1 MALALRIEFYTRNTL
16 QAEFILEPQW
26 WNPDELLATYPFVSR
41 LMNGYMDNYLPIT
54 KQHLE
59 EIHWNQLKY
68 LDQEHLQVMQNIVL
82 GQMEYVLSSVTEF
95 RKIQINIYE
104 WETGDELN

>member
-26 WNPDELLATYPFVSR
+26 WNTDELLSTFPFALSSK
-41 LMNGYMDNYLPIT
+41 NGYMDNYLLIT

-59 EIHWNQLKY
+59 EIHLQQLKY
-68 LDQEHLQVMQNIVL
+68 LNKEHLQVMENIVL
-82 GQMEYVLSSVTEF
+82 GQMEYVLGSATEF
-95 RKIQINIYE
+95 NKIQINIYE
-104 WETGDELN
+104 WETGDE

>member
-26 WNPDELLATYPFVSR
+26 WKADELLATYPFVPRS
-41 LMNGYMDNYLPIT
+41 MNGYMDNYLPIT

-59 EIHWNQLKY
+59 EIHGYQLKY
-68 LDQEHLQVMQNIVL
+68 LDQAHLQVMENIVL
-82 GQMEYVLSSVTEF
+82 GQLEYVIKSATEF
-95 RKIQINIYE
+95 NKIQINIYE

>member
-26 WNPDELLATYPFVSR
+26 WDPDELLSTFPFVPNSK
-41 LMNGYMDNYLPIT
+41 NGYMDNYLLIT

-59 EIHWNQLKY
+59 EIHLQQLKY
-68 LDQEHLQVMQNIVL
+68 LNKERLQVMENIVL
-82 GQMEYVLSSVTEF
+82 GQMEYVLGSATEF
-95 RKIQINIYE
+95 NKIQINIYE
-104 WETGDELN
+104 WETGDE